1 MRKAV
6 HSDLEELQEVINKA
20 YDVETGNTGVSFKR
34 ARRYR
39 TLAEV
44 EEQMKYLHVLLE
56 NEVIVGGVRTVVSED
71 FKKVS
76 IGPVAVHPDHQVR
89 SQNSRNTRGAHKQFQ
104 NNNKSGFTELSF
116 SRVPKTGIRNEK
128 EIKVLIFS
136 FLGVGLELATLR
148 L

>member
-1 MRKAV
+1 MPNLTIINLRLRKATQA
-6 HSDLEELQEVINKA
+6 DLEELREVINKA

-44 EEQMKYLHVLLE
+44 ESQMKYLHVLLE
-56 NEVIVGGVRTVVSED
+56 DGVIVGGVKTVFSED

-89 SQNSRNTRGAHKQFQ
+89 
-104 NNNKSGFTELSF
+104 
-116 SRVPKTGIRNEK
+116 V
-128 EIKVLIFS
+128 
-136 FLGVGLELATLR
+136 
-148 L
+148 

>member
-1 MRKAV
+1 MALYLLQIFRLRKAV

-89 SQNSRNTRGAHKQFQ
+89 SQNSRNTVLRQLRAALNQNKQY
-104 NNNKSGFTELSF
+104 L
-116 SRVPKTGIRNEK
+116 
-128 EIKVLIFS
+128 
-136 FLGVGLELATLR
+136 
-148 L
+148 